1 MSESMSKHQLSEF
14 RQTQNSVRNSEISD
28 KFLTIIPKIIIKN
41 NNKPVSPADKL
52 IYPDVSSCC

>member
-1 MSESMSKHQLSEF
+1 MSELMSKHQLSEF
-14 RQTQNSVRNSEISD
+14 WQTQNSVRNSEISD

-52 IYPDVSSCC
+52 SYPDVSSCC